1 MIIQHQSRKLNGSM
15 KKTHLK
21 YIFKSIK
28 DDLSRLIAITVI
40 VLLSIGF
47 LTGLMGS
54 PKDLRASFNKYY
66 EETNLLDIYIQST
79 IGFSK
84 DDIDFLKENVDGID
98 KIEDYYQVDEYV
110 YLDSTRIQGRVIY
123 REFNEDS
130 IDKLTLVEGTLPTSS
145 TECVMLNPKNSMVNY
160 SVGDIVKINETNY
173 TIVGK
178 VNDPFYISNQPE
190 TTTIGNGVLDGVI
203 YFDKSFISDYE
214 VTMIKITFK
223 ESNNYSSYDS
233 KYTNFINTKVDEIS
247 NLSLSRLEIRKE
259 EIKEQFIEEAEIAAK
274 EELRE
279 QIIGFVPSLEGTTTL
294 DSIIEYIVSTEMF
307 QQNVAT
313 AVEEAFNEFIGNTSL
328 KWYVLTRNE
337 IPSYYMANVDVGK
350 IDTISQIL
358 PVFFFLIALLVS
370 LSSITRI
377 IQKDR
382 PQIGTFKSLGYS
394 KGTIFEKYVIYGLLS
409 TLIGCIVGA
418 TLGTFILPYVIM
430 QIYRSLY
437 DIPIM
442 VFVFDYSNV
451 LLYSSIMII
460 LILLCILLVAFS
472 ALKEHVSTLFSGKAP
487 TAGKKILLE
496 RITFLWKHLSFKQ
509 KSMLRNVF
517 RFKKNLIMMLIG
529 IGGCTGIL
537 LTSFGL
543 KDSLSVIQ
551 TTQYNEIIKYDL
563 IVSVNDI
570 NDNPINE
577 SSESEPIYYLTGEVL
592 SQNENID
599 VSILSS
605 NNLTNYVNLFDND
618 FNENSIIVTNQIA
631 DQLNLKVGENI
642 VVDCPSQ
649 NIFVQLRVSGITTN
663 YINNY
668 IYLGEKAFKNY
679 FGDLTKNAFLVKN
692 DMTNDELT
700 SYTRELLL
708 NDNVTS
714 ISSTS
719 DIAYTYENI
728 LNNLNSIV
736 AILVLLSGALIAVVI
751 YNLTDIIIT
760 ERIKEIAT
768 LRVTG
773 YTRRESLLYIFRE
786 IIFMTILGICLGLVI
801 GVFLHRYVMINIT
814 SIGLCFGESIAPLS
828 YLYTIILALGFMI
841 ITTTCFYPK
850 IKKIQMAEALKSVE

>member
-84 DDIDFLKENVDGID
+84 NDIDFLKENVDGID

-160 SVGDIVKINETNY
+160 SVGDIVSINETNY

-259 EIKEQFIEEAEIAAK
+259 EIKEQFIEQAEIEAK

-279 QIIGFVPSLEGTTTL
+279 QIISFVPSLEGTTTL

-313 AVEEAFNEFIGNTSL
+313 AVEEAFNEFIGNNPL

-577 SSESEPIYYLTGEVL
+577 PSESEPIYYLTGEVL

-828 YLYTIILALGFMI
+828 YLYTIILALGFVI
-841 ITTTCFYPK
+841 ITTACFYPK

>member
-1 MIIQHQSRKLNGSM
+1 
-15 KKTHLK
+15 
-21 YIFKSIK
+21 
-28 DDLSRLIAITVI
+28 
-40 VLLSIGF
+40 
-47 LTGLMGS
+47 
-54 PKDLRASFNKYY
+54 
-66 EETNLLDIYIQST
+66 
-79 IGFSK
+79 
-84 DDIDFLKENVDGID
+84 
-98 KIEDYYQVDEYV
+98 
-110 YLDSTRIQGRVIY
+110 
-123 REFNEDS
+123 
-130 IDKLTLVEGTLPTSS
+130 
-145 TECVMLNPKNSMVNY
+145 
-160 SVGDIVKINETNY
+160 
-173 TIVGK
+173 
-178 VNDPFYISNQPE
+178 
-190 TTTIGNGVLDGVI
+190 
-203 YFDKSFISDYE
+203 
-214 VTMIKITFK
+214 
-223 ESNNYSSYDS
+223 
-233 KYTNFINTKVDEIS
+233 
-247 NLSLSRLEIRKE
+247 
-259 EIKEQFIEEAEIAAK
+259 
-274 EELRE
+274 
-279 QIIGFVPSLEGTTTL
+279 
-294 DSIIEYIVSTEMF
+294 
-307 QQNVAT
+307 
-313 AVEEAFNEFIGNTSL
+313 
-328 KWYVLTRNE
+328 
-337 IPSYYMANVDVGK
+337 
-350 IDTISQIL
+350 
-358 PVFFFLIALLVS
+358 
-370 LSSITRI
+370 
-377 IQKDR
+377 
-382 PQIGTFKSLGYS
+382 
-394 KGTIFEKYVIYGLLS
+394 
-409 TLIGCIVGA
+409 
-418 TLGTFILPYVIM
+418 M

-460 LILLCILLVAFS
+460 LILLCIMLVAFS

-487 TAGKKILLE
+487 TAGKKILIE

-692 DMTNDELT
+692 DMTSDELT

-708 NDNVTS
+708 NNNVTS
-714 ISSTS
+714 VSSTS

>member
-130 IDKLTLVEGTLPTSS
+130 IDKLTLVEGTLPASS

-160 SVGDIVKINETNY
+160 SVGDIVTINETNY

-259 EIKEQFIEEAEIAAK
+259 EIKEQFIEQAVIEAK

-279 QIIGFVPSLEGTTTL
+279 QIISFVPSLEGTTTL

-313 AVEEAFNEFIGNTSL
+313 AVEEAFNEFIGNNPL

-337 IPSYYMANVDVGK
+337 IRSYYMANVDVGK

-437 DIPIM
+437 DIPIL

-577 SSESEPIYYLTGEVL
+577 QSESEPIYYLTGEVL

-692 DMTNDELT
+692 DMTSDELT

-708 NDNVTS
+708 NNNVTS
-714 ISSTS
+714 VSSTS

>member
-1 MIIQHQSRKLNGSM
+1 M
-15 KKTHLK
+15 KKIHLK
-21 YIFKSIK
+21 YIFKCIK

-66 EETNLLDIYIQST
+66 QETNLLDVYIQST
-79 IGFSK
+79 IGFSI
-84 DDIDFLKENVDGID
+84 DDLDFLKENVDGID

-123 REFNEDS
+123 REFSEDS
-130 IDKLTLVEGTLPTSS
+130 IDKLTLVEGSLPTSS
-145 TECVMLNPKNSMVNY
+145 TECVMLNPKNSMVSY
-160 SVGDIVKINETNY
+160 SVGDVITINEINY

-203 YFDKSFISDYE
+203 YFDKSFINDYE
-214 VTMIKITFK
+214 VTMIKITFN

-247 NLSLSRLEIRKE
+247 NLSLERLEIRKE
-259 EIKEQFIEEAEIAAK
+259 ELKEQFIEQAENEAK
-274 EELRE
+274 DELRE
-279 QIIGFVPSLEGTTTL
+279 QIINFVPSLEGTTTL
-294 DSIIEYIVSTEMF
+294 ESIIDYIVSTDMF
-307 QQNVAT
+307 QQNVAA
-313 AVEEAFNEFIGNTSL
+313 AVEEAFNEFIGNNTL

-337 IPSYYMANVDVGK
+337 IPSYYMANVDVDK
-350 IDTISQIL
+350 IDTIAKIL

-460 LILLCILLVAFS
+460 LILLCIMLVAFS

-487 TAGKKILLE
+487 TAGKKILIE

-692 DMTNDELT
+692 DMTSDELT

-708 NDNVTS
+708 NNNVTS
-714 ISSTS
+714 VSSTS

>member
-130 IDKLTLVEGTLPTSS
+130 IDKLTLVEGTLPASS

-160 SVGDIVKINETNY
+160 SVGDIVTINETNY

-259 EIKEQFIEEAEIAAK
+259 EIKEQFIEQAVIEAK

-279 QIIGFVPSLEGTTTL
+279 QIISFVPSLEGTTTL

-313 AVEEAFNEFIGNTSL
+313 AVEEAFNEFIGNNPL

-460 LILLCILLVAFS
+460 LILLCIMLVAFS

-487 TAGKKILLE
+487 TAGKKILIE

-692 DMTNDELT
+692 DMTSDELT

-708 NDNVTS
+708 NNNVTS
-714 ISSTS
+714 VSSTS

-828 YLYTIILALGFMI
+828 YLYTVILALGFMI

>member
-130 IDKLTLVEGTLPTSS
+130 IDKLTLVEGTLPASS

-160 SVGDIVKINETNY
+160 SVGDIVTINETNY

-259 EIKEQFIEEAEIAAK
+259 EIKEQFIEQAVIEAK

-279 QIIGFVPSLEGTTTL
+279 QIISFVPSLEGTTTL

-313 AVEEAFNEFIGNTSL
+313 AVEEAFNEFIGNNPL

-437 DIPIM
+437 DIPIL

-577 SSESEPIYYLTGEVL
+577 QSESEPIYYLTGEVL

-692 DMTNDELT
+692 DMTSDELT

-708 NDNVTS
+708 NNNVTS
-714 ISSTS
+714 VSSTS

-801 GVFLHRYVMINIT
+801 GAFLHRYVMINIT